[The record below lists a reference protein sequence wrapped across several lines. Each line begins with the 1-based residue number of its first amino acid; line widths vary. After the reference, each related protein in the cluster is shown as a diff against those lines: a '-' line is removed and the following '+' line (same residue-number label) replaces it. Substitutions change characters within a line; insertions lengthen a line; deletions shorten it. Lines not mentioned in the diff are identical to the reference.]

1 MVNNNETNSGI
12 LNIIYFFLAKQLE
25 KSYLKLK
32 CLNEFNNAE
41 IETAHL

>member
-12 LNIIYFFLAKQLE
+12 LNTIFFLAKQLE
-25 KSYLKLK
+25 KSHLKLK
-32 CLNEFNNAE
+32 YLNEFNNAE